1 MEEKSHIEKPTV
13 EQVLKNMEK
22 QLGAEP
28 RPMILMSKIVP
39 EAVIRQASERKF
51 VFDMPGVPVKYKH
64 LICVA
69 VAAAASSHLCTET
82 FIRLAER
89 AGATKEEIGETLLT
103 AKFALGSTVFASAV
117 DGMELITK
125 EGK

>member
-1 MEEKSHIEKPTV
+1 MIGMDEKPTL

-28 RPMILMSKIVP
+28 RPMALMSKIVP
-39 EAVIRQASERKF
+39 EAVLRQASERKF
-51 VFDMPGVPVKYKH
+51 VFDLPGVPAKYKH

-82 FIRLAER
+82 FVRLAER

-117 DGMELITK
+117 EGMELITK

>member
-1 MEEKSHIEKPTV
+1 MDEKPTL

-28 RPMILMSKIVP
+28 RPMALMSKIVP
-39 EAVIRQASERKF
+39 EAVLRQASERKF
-51 VFDMPGVPVKYKH
+51 VFDLPGVPAKYKH

-117 DGMELITK
+117 EGMELITK

>member
-1 MEEKSHIEKPTV
+1 MDEKPTL

-28 RPMILMSKIVP
+28 RPMALMSKIVP
-39 EAVIRQASERKF
+39 EAVLRQASERKF
-51 VFDMPGVPVKYKH
+51 VFDLPGVPAKYKH

-82 FIRLAER
+82 FVRLAER

-117 DGMELITK
+117 EGMELITK
-125 EGK
+125 HGE